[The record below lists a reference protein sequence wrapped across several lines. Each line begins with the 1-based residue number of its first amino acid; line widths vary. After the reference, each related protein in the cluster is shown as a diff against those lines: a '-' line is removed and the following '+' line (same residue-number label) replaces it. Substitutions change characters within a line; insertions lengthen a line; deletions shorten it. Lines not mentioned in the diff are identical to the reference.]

1 MTDKAK
7 PTTAQKAKILAASS
21 KTTSRQSKIDAEKR
35 LKLMEDAIEKLIK
48 KYAELDS
55 AYTQH
60 ICTPDAHNPG
70 MLGRNKK

>member
-7 PTTAQKAKILAASS
+7 PTTAQKAKIAS
-21 KTTSRQSKIDAEKR
+21 EKR